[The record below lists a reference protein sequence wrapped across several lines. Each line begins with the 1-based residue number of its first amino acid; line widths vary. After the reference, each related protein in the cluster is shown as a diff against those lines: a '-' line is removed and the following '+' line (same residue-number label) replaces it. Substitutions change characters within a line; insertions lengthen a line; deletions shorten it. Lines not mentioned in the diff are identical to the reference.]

1 MRYLLAFL
9 MIFGVTAYA
18 QEVSDVPA
26 EVTVN
31 DDDENAEV
39 AVALPADSHEGKKG
53 CGCGGKPK

>member
-18 QEVSDVPA
+18 QEVSDLPA
-26 EVTVN
+26 EVAVN
-31 DDDENAEV
+31 EEEENAEV
-39 AVALPADSHEGKKG
+39 AVVLPVDSKEGKKG